1 METSQNMSALVES
14 ARKLVLNLGKD
25 DETLQDLHTDAMSIL
40 RKLETMKEYND
51 EVASIENAVKPSHP
65 RSALVAA
72 IQQENRQIKDL
83 QRQNVELVA
92 SLEEH
97 QSTLQMVMS
106 KYRQQVLELTKNRE
120 VEHACAKQLNSTQDM
135 HRLADKISEMAEVM
149 RLAADIDENNSNCA
163 EEKVAHYKKEN
174 EVLRELLQIA
184 SSSGSLNR
192 ESIANGY
199 ATVKKNDFA
208 HQSKDVKTE
217 NGTVMTPT
225 ESTKQDEEKDCK

>member
-1 METSQNMSALVES
+1 MSALVES
-14 ARKLVLNLGKD
+14 AKKLVLNLGKD
-25 DETLQDLHTDAMSIL
+25 DELLQDLHTDAMSIL

-51 EVASIENAVKPSHP
+51 EVANIENAAKPSHP

-120 VEHACAKQLNSTQDM
+120 VEHACAQQLNSTQDM

-149 RLAADIDENNSNCA
+149 RLAADIDENNSNCV
-163 EEKVAHYKKEN
+163 EEKLAHYKKEN

-192 ESIANGY
+192 DSVVNGF
-199 ATVKKNDFA
+199 ATVKKNDAA
-208 HQSKDVKTE
+208 HQNKDLKTE
-217 NGTVMTPT
+217 NGNVNPT
-225 ESTKQDEEKDCK
+225 KETTTEDNEKDCK